1 MVARGAGDVGCAHCT
16 RFGASTTCAICALQV
31 CAACAADWT
40 TCSEPSGRVV
50 RLGLTARLRDVDPS
64 GRLGLVSHWRQ
75 PLRLFDLRRLRW
87 IRGIELSRM
96 LWLLARSAPPRL
108 TSDGRLIHGDW
119 AAGTGYERGD
129 TTLFTGIRVHT
140 LARDESTLLELTSDP
155 PQRGTAVTA
164 TGDVYY
170 YISSTERVVVL
181 PRGATEPWLLEPL
194 PRKVI
199 QAAHLAG
206 DGDLL
211 ASASWCELAL
221 HDVADG
227 HIRPIWR
234 GRSNAIGDIRWIA
247 VAGEWLAYAVITA
260 GGAAHVEVRHLERAE
275 PVGRVVHHHAAAAFR
290 GASLSRDGRY
300 LALALDDRVLVHEL
314 GTDNVAQFGEHT
326 DRINLVRFAADHLLI
341 TADTDNRVVL
351 RPRTPAGYAR
361 ALVPLDVVAEG
372 VDLPV
377 FTAVRADLAGA

>member
-16 RFGASTTCAICALQV
+16 RFGANTTCPICELQV
-31 CAACAADWT
+31 CADCAADWT

-50 RLGLTARLRDVDPS
+50 RLGLTARLRDVDPT

-96 LWLLARSAPPRL
+96 LWLLARSTPPRL
-108 TSDGRLIHGDW
+108 TGDGRLMHGEWTAD
-119 AAGTGYERGD
+119 ADDEP
-129 TTLFTGIRVHT
+129 TLFRGIAALS
-140 LARDESTLLELTSDP
+140 LASDESTLVACSGDA

-164 TGDVYY
+164 TGDLFYY
-170 YISSTERVVVL
+170 VGATERVVAI
-181 PRGATEPWLLEPL
+181 PRGATDPWRLEPL

-206 DGDLL
+206 EGDLL

-227 HIRPIWR
+227 RITPIWR
-234 GRSNAIGDIRWIA
+234 GKPEAIGDVRWIA

-260 GGAAHVEVRHLERAE
+260 GGGVHVEVRHLERTE
-275 PVGRVVHHHAAAAFR
+275 PVGRVVHRHIASAFR

-300 LALALDDRVLVHEL
+300 LALAVDDHVLVHEL
-314 GTDNVAQFGEHT
+314 GTDHVAEFGEHT
-326 DRINLVRFAADHLLI
+326 DRINLVRFASDHLLI
-341 TADTDNRVVL
+341 TADTDNRIVL
-351 RPRTPAGYAR
+351 RPRTPSGYVR
-361 ALVPLDVVAEG
+361 ALVAIDVPAEG
-372 VDLPV
+372 VELPA
-377 FTAVRADLAGA
+377 FTSEP